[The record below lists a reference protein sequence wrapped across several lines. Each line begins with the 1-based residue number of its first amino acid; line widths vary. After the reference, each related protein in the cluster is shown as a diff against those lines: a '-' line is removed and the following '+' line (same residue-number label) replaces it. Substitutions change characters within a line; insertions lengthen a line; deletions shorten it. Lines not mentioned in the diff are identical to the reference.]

1 VAQGVGPNF
10 KSQYHQKKL
19 LQDFFTKGSFI
30 CSIGTKCLLWALLDS
45 RYDCGKQNKKV
56 KKQNFL
62 PLQKLKSNKKTDN
75 KEKQSGEGE

>member
-1 VAQGVGPNF
+1 V
-10 KSQYHQKKL
+10 L
-19 LQDFFTKGSFI
+19 TL
-30 CSIGTKCLLWALLDS
+30 GTSRHC